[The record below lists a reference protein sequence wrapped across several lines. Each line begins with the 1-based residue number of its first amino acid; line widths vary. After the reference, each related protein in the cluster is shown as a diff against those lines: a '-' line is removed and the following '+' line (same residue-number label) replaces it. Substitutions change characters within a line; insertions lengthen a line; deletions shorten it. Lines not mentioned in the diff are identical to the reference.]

1 MHYDPR
7 LRGDG
12 IPQFAITALVLPRP
26 IGWISTLGADGVV
39 NLAPYSF
46 FNAIAGRPAFVMFAS
61 SGRKDSQ
68 HNAETSGE
76 FVANLA
82 TFELREHVNAT
93 SATVAPEIDEA
104 ALCGLE
110 MAPSIN
116 VRPPRVLR
124 SPIALEC
131 VTTNSIPLTSRDGT
145 VSRNTVIIGEVV
157 GIYIDDAVLTD
168 GRIDVLK
175 LKPISRL
182 GYDEYALT
190 DTIFNMK
197 RPD

>member
-7 LRGDG
+7 LRGVG
-12 IPQFAITALVLPRP
+12 IPQIAITALVLPRP
-26 IGWISTLGADGVV
+26 IGWISTIGADGVV

-46 FNAIAGRPAFVMFAS
+46 FNAIAGRPPFVMFAS

-68 HNAETSGE
+68 RNAETSGE

-82 TFELREHVNAT
+82 TFDLRDAVNAT
-93 SATVAPEIDEA
+93 SATLAPEIDEA
-104 ALCGLE
+104 ALAGLE
-110 MAPSIN
+110 MAPSLS

-124 SPIALEC
+124 SPVALEC
-131 VTTNSIPLTSRDGT
+131 LTTNIIPLVCRDGT
-145 VSRNTVIIGEVV
+145 TSYNTLIVGEVV

-168 GRIDVLK
+168 GRIDVRK

-182 GYDEYALT
+182 GYDEYAVT
-190 DTIFNMK
+190 ETIFRMT